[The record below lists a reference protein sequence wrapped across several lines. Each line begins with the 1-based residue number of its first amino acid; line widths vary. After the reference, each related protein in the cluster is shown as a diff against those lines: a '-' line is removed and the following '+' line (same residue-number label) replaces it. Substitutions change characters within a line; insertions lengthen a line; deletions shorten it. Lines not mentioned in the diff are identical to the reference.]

1 MHFLSKLLPLILTL
15 GSISTATPTTT
26 SDIWSRS
33 NPKTCVVKARGD
45 NKNDVPNILR
55 AFRKCNNG
63 GRIVFPEGE
72 TYWIAERL
80 NPHVRDVV
88 VEWRGTW
95 LFSDNL
101 TYWRANSYP
110 IEFQNHAAGFVLSGS
125 GITINGHGT
134 GGINGNGDVW
144 YEDEKGVTKVG
155 RPMPFVFWNVS
166 DVQVSNFAID
176 QPQLWSINIMNGTD
190 MTFRDIRVTV
200 NETAAPAGQNWA
212 QNTDGFDTMDVRNIR
227 LDGFTFTGGDDC
239 IAIKPRSYGVHI
251 SNVTCNGGNG
261 VAIGSLAQYL
271 EDSSVEDV
279 VIENVRTLNTRYGT
293 YIKTWMGHL
302 VPQDNYESDYK
313 PRGGGWGSVRH
324 ITFTNFDV
332 TGSARGMLITQDNGN
347 NGSYKG
353 TSKMAIS
360 DVLFENY
367 TGVLGSGSNS
377 ASISCSAVNPCSG
390 IEFRGM
396 RFVDTD
402 GDRVKGRCKWY
413 ADGGIVGLDGC

>member
-1 MHFLSKLLPLILTL
+1 MHFLSKVLPLVLALT
-15 GSISTATPTTT
+15 GSTAAAAVDVSPRAT
-26 SDIWSRS
+26 R
-33 NPKTCVVKARGD
+33 KTCVVKPRGGQ
-45 NKNDVPNILR
+45 KNDVPNILR
-55 AFRKCNNG
+55 AFQKCNNG

-80 NPHVRDVV
+80 NPHVREVTI
-88 VEWRGTW
+88 EWKGTW
-95 LFSDNL
+95 LFSDTL
-101 TYWRANSYP
+101 TYWRENSYP

-134 GGINGNGDVW
+134 GSINGNGDVW

-200 NETAAPAGQNWA
+200 NDTAAPAGANWA
-212 QNTDGFDTMDVRNIR
+212 QNTDGFDTMDARNIR
-227 LDGFTFTGGDDC
+227 LDGFTYTGGDDC

-261 VAIGSLAQYL
+261 LAIGSLGQYL

-279 VIENVRTLNTRYGT
+279 VIEDVRTLNTRFGT
-293 YIKTWMGHL
+293 YIKTWMGVL
-302 VPQDNYESDYK
+302 VPQDNYESDYQ
-313 PRGGGWGSVRH
+313 PRGGGWGSVRN
-324 ITFTNFDV
+324 ITFSNFDV
-332 TGSARGMLITQDNGN
+332 TGSSRGMLITQDNGN
-347 NGSYKG
+347 NGSFKG
-353 TSKMAIS
+353 TSKMQIS

-367 TGVLGSGSNS
+367 TGALGSSSNT
-377 ASISCSAVNPCSG
+377 ASISCSSVNPCSG
-390 IEFRGM
+390 IEFRDM
-396 RFVDTD
+396 DFVDTD
-402 GDRVKGRCKWY
+402 GDTVRGSCKWY
-413 ADGGIVGLDGC
+413 AAGGITGLAGC